1 MDAIREI
8 CHGFLAKYL
17 AWTRRIPGAGMAYG
31 RVEDYPRWEAAM
43 AEFGPYS
50 NYRLTVRLQL
60 GNKPGMFAQVA
71 ALLAEEGANLGAVD
85 IVSASK
91 AAMIRDVTFD
101 VLDEAH
107 GERVLTRLNHLPGVT
122 VLSASDRVFLLHL
135 GGKIRVE
142 AKFPISTRNVLSMV
156 YTPGVGRVSQ
166 AIATN
171 PSKVYAFTSKSNS
184 VAVVTDGSA
193 VLGLGNLGPEAALP
207 VMEGKVML
215 FKELAGIDA
224 WPLCL
229 NTQDPDDIVRV
240 VQAISPGFGAI
251 NLEDISAPRCFEIE
265 RRLKQSLA
273 IPVMHD
279 DQHGTAVV
287 LLAALTN
294 ALGVTGKQLQQARVV
309 VNGLGAAGTACCRML
324 LAAGVSHLI
333 GCDKEGI
340 VLSGEAEP
348 LRACRADLSACLTR
362 GRPAGTLRDAL
373 RQADVFIGLSVGNI
387 LTTDDLDLMAPDR
400 IVFAMAN
407 PDPEVSPELAMSHCR
422 IFATGRSDYP
432 NQINNA
438 LAFPGIFR
446 GALDVQASEINE
458 PMKLA
463 AAQAIACTISA
474 DALSEEYIVPSVFD
488 KELVPRV
495 AAAVAAAARDSGVAR
510 RRAKAL
516 DAPGAE

>member
-1 MDAIREI
+1 MVDR
-8 CHGFLAKYL
+8 
-17 AWTRRIPGAGMAYG
+17 
-31 RVEDYPRWEAAM
+31 
-43 AEFGPYS
+43 GPYS
-50 NYRLTVRLQL
+50 NYRLTVRLEL
-60 GNKPGMFAQVA
+60 ANKPGIFARVA
-71 ALLAEEGANLGAVD
+71 ALLAEERANLGAVD
-85 IVSASK
+85 IVSATK
-91 AAMIRDVTFD
+91 TRMVRDVTFD
-101 VLDEAH
+101 VQNEGH
-107 GERVLTRLNHLPGVT
+107 GERVLARLGALSDVT
-122 VLSASDRVFLLHL
+122 VLSASDRIFLLHL

-142 AKFPISTRNVLSMV
+142 GKFPISTRNVLSMI

-166 AIATN
+166 AIAQDK
-171 PSKVYAFTSKSNS
+171 SKVYAFTSKSNS

-229 NTQDPDDIVRV
+229 NTQDSDEIVRI
-240 VQAISPGFGAI
+240 VQGIAPGFGAI

-265 RRLKQSLA
+265 RRLKQSLDL
-273 IPVMHD
+273 PVMHD

-294 ALGVTGKQLQQARVV
+294 ALTVTGKQLENVRVV

-324 LAAGVSHLI
+324 LAAGVSHLL

-340 VLSGEAEP
+340 ILQGEAEQ
-348 LRACRADLSACLTR
+348 LRACRTDLTACLTR
-362 GRPAGTLRDAL
+362 DKPKGTLRDAL
-373 RQADVFIGLSVGNI
+373 KGADVFIGLSVGNI
-387 LTTDDLDLMAPDR
+387 LTAEDLDVMAPDR

-407 PDPEVSPELAMSHCR
+407 PDPEVPPELAASHCR

-458 PMKLA
+458 AMKLA
-463 AAQAIACTISA
+463 AAKAIANAIPE
-474 DALSEEYIVPSVFD
+474 DALSEDYIIPSLFD
-488 KELVPRV
+488 KEVVPRV
-495 AAAVAAAARDSGVAR
+495 ARAVASAARVSGVAR
-510 RRAKAL
+510 RRAKAADPPL
-516 DAPGAE
+516 QE

>member
-1 MDAIREI
+1 MVD
-8 CHGFLAKYL
+8 L
-17 AWTRRIPGAGMAYG
+17 
-31 RVEDYPRWEAAM
+31 
-43 AEFGPYS
+43 GPYS
-50 NYRLTVRLQL
+50 NYRLTVRLEL
-60 GNKPGMFAQVA
+60 ANKPGSFARVA
-71 ALLAEEGANLGAVD
+71 ALLAEERANLGAVD
-85 IVSASK
+85 IVSATK
-91 AAMIRDVTFD
+91 TRMVRDVTFD
-101 VLDEAH
+101 VQNEEH
-107 GERVLTRLNHLPGVT
+107 GEKVLARLSALPEVI

-142 AKFPISTRNVLSMV
+142 GKFPISTRNVLSMI

-166 AIATN
+166 AIAQDK
-171 PSKVYAFTSKSNS
+171 SKVYAFTSKSNS

-229 NTQDPDDIVRV
+229 NTQDPDDIVRI
-240 VQAISPGFGAI
+240 VQGIAPGFGAI

-265 RRLKQSLA
+265 RALKQSLDL
-273 IPVMHD
+273 PVMHD

-294 ALGVTGKQLQQARVV
+294 ALTVTGKQLADVRVV

-324 LAAGVSHLI
+324 LAAGISHLL

-340 VLSGEAEP
+340 ILSGEAEQ
-348 LRACRADLSACLTR
+348 LRACRTDLTACLTHDK
-362 GRPAGTLRDAL
+362 PNGTLRDAL
-373 RQADVFIGLSVGNI
+373 KGADVFIGLSVGNV
-387 LTTDDLDLMAPDR
+387 LTAEDLDVMAPDR

-407 PDPEVSPELAMSHCR
+407 PDPEVSPELAASHCR

-458 PMKLA
+458 AMKLA
-463 AAQAIACTISA
+463 AAKAVAHAIPEG
-474 DALSEEYIVPSVFD
+474 ALSEDYIIPSLFD
-488 KELVPRV
+488 KNVVPRV
-495 AAAVAAAARDSGVAR
+495 AQAVATAARDSGVAR
-510 RRAKAL
+510 RRARAN
-516 DAPGAE
+516 DQPSQE